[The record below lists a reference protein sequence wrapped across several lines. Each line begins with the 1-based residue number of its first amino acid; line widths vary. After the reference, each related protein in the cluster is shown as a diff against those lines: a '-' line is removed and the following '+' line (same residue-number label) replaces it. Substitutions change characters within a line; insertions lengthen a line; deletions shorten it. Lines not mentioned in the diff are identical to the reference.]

1 MTPPKKIGTI
11 QVDLDALWTN
21 LEYYGHQSEISPDA
35 LFASSIPRFLDLF
48 AKYNIKATFFLV
60 GKDGESKEKMEL
72 IRRISKAGHEIAN
85 HTYSHV
91 FGFRKLSNEEK
102 IKEISKSEEI
112 IYNIIG
118 KKPCGFKTPGFD
130 FDLETLNIL
139 RQRGYLYD
147 SSIIPT
153 PVYPLILRMNRLLFG
168 GEKRTH
174 GPKLSWVFAPHKLYY
189 PSLGSI
195 IKKATEAD
203 GEKTKGSTKEAKSST
218 EKEGSNEQRKIQL
231 KEVPCS
237 VMPLL
242 RLPFHPTFAAKF
254 GLPYFNL
261 AFKLN
266 NYFSSYLNYAFHAAD
281 LADDLTDPRLGHLS
295 KVSFQKRFY
304 LCEEIIKKIS
314 QKYEIVTTKELVE
327 RSLVEGGL

>member
-1 MTPPKKIGTI
+1 MTCKKKIGTI

-21 LEYYGHQSEISPDA
+21 LEYYGYKSEVSPDA

-60 GKDGESKEKMEL
+60 GKDGESKEKIEL
-72 IRRISKAGHEIAN
+72 IRRISNAGHEIAN

-91 FGFRKLSNEEK
+91 FGFRKLSKEEK
-102 IKEISKSEEI
+102 IKEIGKSEEI
-112 IYNIIG
+112 IYNITG

-130 FDLETLNIL
+130 FDLETLNLL
-139 RQRGYLYD
+139 RGRGYLYD

-153 PVYPLILRMNRLLFG
+153 PVYPLILRMNRFFSG

-189 PSLGSI
+189 PSSGNI
-195 IKKATEAD
+195 IKE
-203 GEKTKGSTKEAKSST
+203 GKSST
-218 EKEGSNEQRKIQL
+218 EKEGSNEPRKIPL

-242 RLPFHPTFAAKF
+242 RLPYHPTFAAKF

-261 AFKLN
+261 SFQLN
-266 NYFSSYLNYAFHAAD
+266 NYFGSYLNYAFHAAD

-295 KVSFQKRFY
+295 KVSFQKRFR

-314 QKYEIVTTKELVE
+314 QKYEIVTTKELID
-327 RSLVEGGL
+327 RS